1 MADKYSVLVVD
12 DESMTFD
19 LVEDSLIESYTV
31 NYAPSGEEGL
41 KAIQADKPDVVLL
54 DVEMP
59 GIGGLDVCRQI
70 KADESLSDIMIIF
83 VSAADELEDRLK
95 GYEAGGDDYIV
106 KPFYGEELQTK
117 LKIAIDKIE
126 QAKAL
131 KEDASAA
138 FQTAMTAMTSTGE
151 LGRVLQFLRQ
161 SFTCQSYDEVATQ
174 VIEAMNEY
182 GLKSILQ
189 IRGRFG
195 TVYLGDKGAVTSLE
209 ETLLTRMEQQERIF
223 DFGCRTAFN
232 YPKISLLIKNMPMD
246 DPDMYGRIK
255 DNVALLVEGADAR
268 LASLDES
275 LVLARQREAL
285 RKMME
290 RSEDVLMSFK
300 MQYGENKE
308 KNMKVMDG
316 LSASIEKS
324 FMFLGLTEE
333 QEETMMNA
341 LQDAVQKSLA
351 LYEEGFEI
359 EKELEAFD
367 HDVKLMLSKF

>member
-1 MADKYSVLVVD
+1 MSDKYSVLVVD

-19 LVEDSLIESYTV
+19 LVEDSLMEHYVVS
-31 NYAPSGEEGL
+31 YAPSGEAGL
-41 KAIQADKPDVVLL
+41 KAIAANKPDVILL

-83 VSAADELEDRLK
+83 VSAADGLEDRLK
-95 GYEAGGDDYIV
+95 GYDAGGDDYIV

-117 LKIAIDKIE
+117 IKIAIDKIE
-126 QAKAL
+126 QAKSL
-131 KEDASAA
+131 KEDATAA

-161 SFTCQSYDEVATQ
+161 SFSCQSYDEVATQ

-182 GLKSILQ
+182 GLNSILQ
-189 IRGRFG
+189 IRGRFE
-195 TVYLGDKGAVTSLE
+195 TVHLGDQGGVSSLE
-209 ETLLTRMEQQERIF
+209 EELLTRMEQQTRIF

-246 DPDMYGRIK
+246 DADMYGRIK

-268 LASLDES
+268 LTALDES
-275 LVLARQREAL
+275 LTLDRQRQAL

-333 QEETMMNA
+333 QEETMLNA
-341 LQDAVQKSLA
+341 LQEAVEKSLA

-367 HDVKLMLSKF
+367 RDVKLMLSKF

>member
-1 MADKYSVLVVD
+1 MSDKYSVLVVD

-19 LVEDSLIESYTV
+19 LVEDSLIENYTV

-41 KAIQADKPDVVLL
+41 KVIAADKPDVVLL

-70 KADESLSDIMIIF
+70 KADESLSDIMVIF
-83 VSAADELEDRLK
+83 VSAADGLEDRLK

-117 LKIAIDKIE
+117 IKIAIEKIE
-126 QAKAL
+126 QAKSL

-151 LGRVLQFLRQ
+151 LGRVLQFLRH
-161 SFTCQSYDEVATQ
+161 SFTCQSYDDLATQ

-189 IRGRFG
+189 IRGSFG
-195 TVYLGDKGAVTSLE
+195 TLHLGDKGAVTPLE
-209 ETLLTRMEQQERIF
+209 EELLTRMEQQERIF
-223 DFGCRTAFN
+223 DFGCRTSFN

-268 LASLDES
+268 LSSLDES
-275 LVLARQREAL
+275 LMLNKQRQAL

-308 KNMKVMDG
+308 KNMKVMDE

-333 QEETMMNA
+333 QEETMMAA

-359 EKELEAFD
+359 EKELESFAS
-367 HDVKLMLSKF
+367 DVKLMLSKY